1 MYLCCQIPSELTP
14 HSSLQ
19 LTQLQVGNQSKRS
32 NRPELPSIMSR
43 IIAVHGATG
52 MQGGSVVK
60 SLLKSDWKVRA
71 ITRNA
76 SGAAAKS
83 LSEAGIQVVTADF
96 DDEAS
101 LIKAYEVRS

>member
-1 MYLCCQIPSELTP
+1 MA
-14 HSSLQ
+14 
-19 LTQLQVGNQSKRS
+19 K
-32 NRPELPSIMSR
+32 

-60 SLLKSDWKVRA
+60 ALLKSEWKVRA

-76 SGAAAKS
+76 TGDAAKS
-83 LSEAGIQVVTADF
+83 LSDAGVEVVTANL

-101 LIKAYEVRS
+101 LVKAYEAR